1 MRNGVLKG
9 LKGKALLITAR
20 GDIRFIRPKNGKTF
34 SLRELQDSVG
44 GNIEFVPNRY
54 YPDFHIIA
62 NEEGLIRGLDFNEL
76 CYELFSLYLVGN
88 VIAVPKEMIE

>member
-20 GDIRFIRPKNGKTF
+20 GDIRFIRPKKGKIF
-34 SLRELQDSVG
+34 SLRILQHSVG
-44 GNIEFVPNRY
+44 GNIEFIPNRY

-62 NEEGLIRGLDFNEL
+62 NEEGLIRGLEFNYLCSEL
-76 CYELFSLYLVGN
+76 LNLDLVGN
-88 VIAVPKEMIE
+88 VIVVPKEMIE